1 MNAWHHCKQAHCR
14 DFVTSLAKPWVP
26 VLAWADGQ
34 MVARKENWP
43 EMSGFVI
50 ITGEM
55 TPGNP
60 ISTLN
65 QAAPTGDSESETFKP
80 TSQSD
85 NQCSHLFTQLFTI
98 WLNWKII
105 ECSLISYQTAA
116 GVGCLESVGVSLI
129 LWSICFKSFEIRQRL
144 REPSSL
150 LVFSKEQV
158 TQPMQWQGHLQI
170 RADVL
175 GQIEIFQFASTFSV
189 EWGDWTI
196 GLPAD
201 DPLVTMSHPF
211 SRKLESL
218 KAWLQSYNGR
228 CLNIKR

>member
-1 MNAWHHCKQAHCR
+1 M
-14 DFVTSLAKPWVP
+14 
-26 VLAWADGQ
+26 
-34 MVARKENWP
+34 
-43 EMSGFVI
+43 
-50 ITGEM
+50 
-55 TPGNP
+55 
-60 ISTLN
+60 
-65 QAAPTGDSESETFKP
+65 
-80 TSQSD
+80 
-85 NQCSHLFTQLFTI
+85 FTI
-98 WLNWKII
+98 WHNWKII

-129 LWSICFKSFEIRQRL
+129 LWPICFKSFEIRQRL

-201 DPLVTMSHPF
+201 DPLVTMWHPF
-211 SRKLESL
+211 SRNLWIFAGLATIVQRKRLEY
-218 KAWLQSYNGR
+218 KT
-228 CLNIKR
+228 IKRSPAPNPRWSFISS